1 MRPSQPL
8 IIGGYMQRMFNKRH
22 EPNGKRV
29 FLRLQ
34 SLHAMM
40 ISRASGVALMIGI
53 YAVWCFVVLVLVP
66 IR

>member
-1 MRPSQPL
+1 
-8 IIGGYMQRMFNKRH
+8 MQRMFNKRR
-22 EPNGKRV
+22 EPNVKRM

-34 SLHAMM
+34 SLHALM